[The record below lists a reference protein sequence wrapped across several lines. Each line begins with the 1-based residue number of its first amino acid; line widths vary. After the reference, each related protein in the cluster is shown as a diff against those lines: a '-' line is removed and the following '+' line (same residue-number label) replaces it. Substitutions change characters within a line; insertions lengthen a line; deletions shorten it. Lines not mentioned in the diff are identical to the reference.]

1 MRCLLR
7 TTHRD
12 YRRTLSGLEAL
23 RSVRGRH
30 MRVVMRKPEADSIA
44 MHLQNMQTKQPMTY
58 SFMAVA
64 VQALGDQPYDSRRG
78 ESGHPFRP

>member
-1 MRCLLR
+1 
-7 TTHRD
+7 
-12 YRRTLSGLEAL
+12 
-23 RSVRGRH
+23 